1 LNLGYQNWDDMP
13 AKEVFITGMSSN
25 NCEKDDVNETVP
37 SLDENIL
44 KILGYDTI
52 AKKTPVG
59 DQLHTQIAEVWKN
72 ILCATVRK
80 MSTSRAYNRPRN

>member
-1 LNLGYQNWDDMP
+1 MP
-13 AKEVFITGMSSN
+13 ANEVFITGMSSN
-25 NCEKDDVNETVP
+25 NCDEDDVNENVP

-59 DQLHTQIAEVWKN
+59 DQLQIAQIAEVWKN
-72 ILCATVRK
+72 ILCATVCK